1 MKFQAMNID
10 MQNEQAHQPRLL
22 RPVGSLWQA
31 AMAWLAGVAITSIVL
46 LKPLPA
52 LALAFHDAPGSNPMA
67 TMSFV
72 AAMPN
77 KVKAMAK
84 DTEGKLESAYG
95 DLTGD
100 TKRQIKGK
108 AKQGQASAMKAGE
121 DLKEGAKSLAKKL
134 GDATP

>member
-1 MKFQAMNID
+1 
-10 MQNEQAHQPRLL
+10 MQKDLLHQPRVL
-22 RPVGSLWQA
+22 RPVGLLGQA
-31 AMAWLAGVAITSIVL
+31 AMVWLAGVVITSIVF

-52 LALAFHDAPGSNPMA
+52 LALAVHDSPDSNPMA

-77 KVKAMAK
+77 RVKAMAK
-84 DTEGKLESAYG
+84 DTEGKLESTVG

-121 DLKEGAKSLAKKL
+121 DLKEVAKSMAKKV
-134 GDATP
+134 GDATR

>member
-1 MKFQAMNID
+1 
-10 MQNEQAHQPRLL
+10 
-22 RPVGSLWQA
+22 
-31 AMAWLAGVAITSIVL
+31 
-46 LKPLPA
+46 
-52 LALAFHDAPGSNPMA
+52 MA

-77 KVKAMAK
+77 KAKAMAK

-108 AKQGQASAMKAGE
+108 AKQGQASAMKVGE
-121 DLKEGAKSLAKKL
+121 DLKEGAKSVAKKL